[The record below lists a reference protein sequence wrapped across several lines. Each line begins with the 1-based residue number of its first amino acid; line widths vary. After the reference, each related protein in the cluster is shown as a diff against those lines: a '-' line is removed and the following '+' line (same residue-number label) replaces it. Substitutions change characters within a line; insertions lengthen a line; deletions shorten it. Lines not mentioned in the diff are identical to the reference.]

1 MTGSRSPGG
10 SVRVERRRQ
19 GDRRASVAR
28 LAALEADRWRS
39 FDDAQREA
47 DTMFAQYQLS
57 QLLASG
63 AGVAEL
69 SAAVLDELLRTDE
82 ASAGALWLTPPSGGA
97 LALIAAAG
105 DGASVGRS
113 RAGDRAAPE
122 AAEPPVTPAG
132 VPAAPE
138 AAEPPATFADAAAAA
153 EWCRAAG
160 WSGVPLEESRD
171 NGDAFEVRTVGF
183 VALRAHRTAGG
194 GEPPQ
199 FLPRVRHELAIA
211 FRATQLRET
220 LTRERSLLSAI
231 LDGATDAIV
240 AVDGQRMVVRLN
252 PAALGLLDVPP
263 ESVPAPCRELLGCE
277 PGTAAE
283 HGGRPRCGTRCPFEE
298 VLAGGSPIVGRE
310 QTVLGRNGKEVPV
323 VASYARMTGPD
334 AGAVAVMHDLRA
346 ARALDELRSS
356 FVAAVSHD
364 LRTPLALITAYV
376 DTLLGLDLDEA
387 TRRRS
392 VEGIGKAAEHLTS
405 LVNEILDVAHL
416 ESDRIA
422 LRREPAS
429 ISAIVSR
436 VAAEFG
442 DAPGMPPIEVS
453 VPPDLP
459 PVDVD
464 ADRIAQV
471 LDNLVAN
478 AAKYGGAVAPITI
491 RAGRRD
497 GAVVVSVEDQG
508 EGIEPS
514 ERDRVFERFY
524 RGRQV
529 RGGSA
534 PGSGLGLYVCR
545 RLVEAHGGSIWVDD
559 RDHGTSISFT
569 LPLATSTRGRGV
581 RGAGWVGAT

>member
-1 MTGSRSPGG
+1 MTRGRPSIG
-10 SVRVERRRQ
+10 SVPVERRRQ
-19 GDRRASVAR
+19 GDRRAGVAR

-39 FDDAQREA
+39 FEDAQREA

-63 AGVAEL
+63 AGVSEL
-69 SAAVLDELLRTDE
+69 SAAVLDELLRHDE
-82 ASAGALWLTPPSGGA
+82 ARAGALWLSPPGGGP
-97 LALIAAAG
+97 LSLMAAVRAGAGVDRQPAG
-105 DGASVGRS
+105 DKV
-113 RAGDRAAPE
+113 APE
-122 AAEPPVTPAG
+122 LARVPV
-132 VPAAPE
+132 
-138 AAEPPATFADAAAAA
+138 TFADAAAAVA
-153 EWCRAAG
+153 WCRDAG

-171 NGDAFEVRTVGF
+171 TGDAFEVRTVGF
-183 VALRAHRTAGG
+183 VALLGDPAAGRD
-194 GEPPQ
+194 ELPR

-211 FRATQLRET
+211 FRAAQLRET

-240 AVDGQRMVVRLN
+240 AVDGQRIVVRLN
-252 PAALGLLDVPP
+252 QAALALLDVPP
-263 ESVPAPCRELLGCE
+263 DSVPAPCHELLGCTV
-277 PGTAAE
+277 GATA
-283 HGGRPRCGTRCPFEE
+283 GGGARPRCGTRCPFEE
-298 VLAGGSPIVGRE
+298 ILAGGSPIVGRE
-310 QTVLGRNGKEVPV
+310 QAVLGRNGEEIPV
-323 VASYARMTGPD
+323 VVSYARMTGPD

-346 ARALDELRSS
+346 SRALDELRSS

-376 DTLLGLDLDEA
+376 DTLLGLDLDES
-387 TRRRS
+387 TRHRS
-392 VEGIGKAAEHLTS
+392 VEGIGKAAERLTS

-422 LRREPAS
+422 VRREPAS
-429 ISAIVSR
+429 ISAIISR
-436 VAAEFG
+436 VASEFG

-459 PVDVD
+459 PVHVD

-491 RAGRRD
+491 RAARHEG
-497 GAVVVSVEDQG
+497 GVVVSVED
-508 EGIEPS
+508 EGTGIGPS
-514 ERDRVFERFY
+514 ERERVFERFY
-524 RGRQV
+524 RGRQA
-529 RGGSA
+529 RGGGT

-559 RDHGTSISFT
+559 REHGTSISFT
-569 LPLATSTRGRGV
+569 LPVAAPSRVRRTRGG
-581 RGAGWVGAT
+581 GWTGGT

>member
-1 MTGSRSPGG
+1 MTRGRPSTGSVP
-10 SVRVERRRQ
+10 VERRRQ
-19 GDRRASVAR
+19 GDRRAGVAR

-39 FDDAQREA
+39 FEDAQREA

-63 AGVAEL
+63 AGVGEL
-69 SAAVLDELLRTDE
+69 SAAVLDELLRHDE
-82 ASAGALWLTPPSGGA
+82 ARAGALWLSPPGGGP
-97 LALIAAAG
+97 LSLRAAVGEGAG
-105 DGASVGRS
+105 VDRQPA
-113 RAGDRAAPE
+113 AERAAPDRGR
-122 AAEPPVTPAG
+122 V
-132 VPAAPE
+132 
-138 AAEPPATFADAAAAA
+138 PATFADAAAAVG
-153 EWCRAAG
+153 WCRDAG
-160 WSGVPLEESRD
+160 WWGIPLEESRD
-171 NGDAFEVRTVGF
+171 TGDTFEVRTVGF
-183 VALRAHRTAGG
+183 VALLGDRVTGR
-194 GEPPQ
+194 GEPPR

-211 FRATQLRET
+211 FRAAQLRET

-240 AVDGQRMVVRLN
+240 AVDGQRIVVRLN
-252 PAALGLLDVPP
+252 QAALALLDVPP
-263 ESVPAPCRELLGCE
+263 ENVPAPCHELLGCTV
-277 PGTAAE
+277 GAAA
-283 HGGRPRCGTRCPFEE
+283 GAGARPRCGARCPFEE
-298 VLAGGSPIVGRE
+298 VLAGGSQIVGRE
-310 QTVLGRNGKEVPV
+310 QTVLGRNGEEIPV
-323 VASYARMTGPD
+323 VVSYARMTGTD

-346 ARALDELRSS
+346 SRALDELRSS

-376 DTLLGLDLDEA
+376 DTLLGLDLDEE
-387 TRRRS
+387 TRHRS
-392 VEGIGKAAEHLTS
+392 VEGIGKAAERLTS

-422 LRREPAS
+422 VRREPAS
-429 ISAIVSR
+429 IAAIVLR
-436 VAAEFG
+436 VASEFA

-491 RAGRRD
+491 RAARHEG
-497 GAVVVSVEDQG
+497 GVVVSVED
-508 EGIEPS
+508 EGTGIGPS
-514 ERDRVFERFY
+514 ERERVFERFY
-524 RGRQV
+524 RGHQA
-529 RGGSA
+529 RGGGT

-559 RDHGTSISFT
+559 REHGTSISFT
-569 LPLATSTRGRGV
+569 LPLAAPARARRTRGG
-581 RGAGWVGAT
+581 GWTGGT

>member
-1 MTGSRSPGG
+1 MTGSQFPGG
-10 SVRVERRRQ
+10 SVQVERRRQ

-69 SAAVLDELLRTDE
+69 SAAVLDELLRHDE
-82 ASAGALWLTPPSGGA
+82 APAGALWLTPPGGGA
-97 LALIAAAG
+97 LALMAATGPGAPADGSPAG
-105 DGASVGRS
+105 DLT
-113 RAGDRAAPE
+113 APGT
-122 AAEPPVTPAG
+122 AERPATPAED
-132 VPAAPE
+132 PAAPG
-138 AAEPPATFADAAAAA
+138 AAELPATFADAAAATD
-153 EWCRAAG
+153 WCHGAG

-171 NGDAFEVRTVGF
+171 TGDAFEVRTVGF
-183 VALRAHRTAGG
+183 VALRPYHAAGR
-194 GEPPQ
+194 GEPLR

-211 FRATQLRET
+211 FRAAQLRET

-252 PAALGLLDVPP
+252 QAALALLDVPP
-263 ESVPAPCRELLGCE
+263 ESVPAPCRDLLGCE
-277 PGTAAE
+277 PGAAAE
-283 HGGRPRCGTRCPFEE
+283 HGGRPRCGVRCPFEE

-310 QTVLGRNGKEVPV
+310 QAVLGRNGEEVPV
-323 VASYARMTGPD
+323 VVSYARMTGPD

-376 DTLLGLDLDEA
+376 DTLLGLDLDEE

-392 VEGIGKAAEHLTS
+392 VEGIGKAAERLTS
-405 LVNEILDVAHL
+405 LVNEIVDVAHL

-429 ISAIVSR
+429 LSAIVSR
-436 VAAEFG
+436 VTAEFG
-442 DAPGMPPIEVS
+442 DAPGMPAIEVS
-453 VPPDLP
+453 MPPDLP

-491 RAGRRD
+491 RACRRD
-497 GAVVVSVEDQG
+497 GGVVVSVEDQG
-508 EGIEPS
+508 DGIEPS

-559 RDHGTSISFT
+559 REHGTSISFT
-569 LPLATSTRGRGV
+569 LPLATSVRGRRA
-581 RGAGWVGAT
+581 RGAGWAGAT